1 MRDLR
6 QADGHCYP
14 LAGGPVVS
22 VLKRRLKAL
31 EAAVGGDGGC
41 ERCRG
46 LLVTVSHAIT
56 GEFDSA
62 TWNGEAISEGEL
74 LERRSDTRCP
84 VCGREINPD
93 EAPVI
98 RLGGLG

>member
-6 QADGHCYP
+6 QTDGHCYP
-14 LAGGPVVS
+14 LAGGPPVS
-22 VLKRRLKAL
+22 VLEKRIEAL
-31 EAAVGGDGGC
+31 EASSSGDGDC

-56 GEFDSA
+56 GAHHSA
-62 TWNGEAISEGEL
+62 AWNGEAISEAEL
-74 LERRSDTRCP
+74 LERRTEARCP
-84 VCGREINPD
+84 RCGRELGPG

-98 RLGGLG
+98 RLGDQR